1 MRRAILLSLVLL
13 ALAVGASQ
21 SYWVNGPSWPSG
33 TVPIQI
39 ELGSSPALTDGCAD
53 WSCAVSGAIDRWN
66 LFMGRVQLRA
76 IANSQHS
83 RGELNGRNDRW
94 NLFMGRVQLRAI
106 ANSQHSKGEL
116 NGRNDMFFASDMYG
130 KPFGSDTLALT
141 TWWYRG
147 DALVEADIGFNQA
160 KRWDSYRGN
169 TKPGLVY
176 DLRRVALH
184 ELGHV
189 LGLGHPN
196 DHGQDVVAMMNGTIG
211 NLDSLA
217 TDDIEGIQSLY
228 GAPGDDTGGSGGSG
242 GSDDGSGGVAINFP
256 PRNETYDFR
265 SWLESTYAST
275 LGRPAG
281 LSYSDVEGSVVW
293 VQEYLRYRLNACSHA
308 QAVERVRIQIAG
320 GGVPGVCGTPASA
333 SAIAFPPRDQTY
345 GFRLQLEDFYR
356 VDLGRAAV
364 RTNVDAEGDVVWI
377 QEYLRYRLNG
387 CTHAQSIAKVTQQI
401 EGRGV
406 PAACR

>member
-33 TVPIQI
+33 SVPIQI
-39 ELGSSPALTDGCAD
+39 ELGASPALNDGCED
-53 WSCAVSGAIDRWN
+53 WSCSASGA
-66 LFMGRVQLRA
+66 V
-76 IANSQHS
+76 
-83 RGELNGRNDRW
+83 DRW

-130 KPFGSDTLALT
+130 KAFGSDTLALT

-189 LGLGHPN
+189 LGLGHPD
-196 DHGQDVVAMMNGTIG
+196 DHGQDVVAMMNSRIG

-217 TDDIEGIQSLY
+217 TDDIGGIQTLY
-228 GAPGDDTGGSGGSG
+228 GAPGDDSGGSEGSG
-242 GSDDGSGGVAINFP
+242 GSDGGSGAAISFP
-256 PRNETYDFR
+256 PRNETYEFR
-265 SWLESTYAST
+265 NWLESTYASR

-364 RTNVDAEGDVVWI
+364 RTSVDAEGDVVWI

-387 CTHAQSIAKVTQQI
+387 CTHAQSISKVTQQI